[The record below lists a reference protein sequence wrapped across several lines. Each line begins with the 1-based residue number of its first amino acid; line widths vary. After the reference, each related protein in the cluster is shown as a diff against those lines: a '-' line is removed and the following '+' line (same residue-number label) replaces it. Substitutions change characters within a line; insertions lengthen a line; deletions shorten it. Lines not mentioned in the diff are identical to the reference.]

1 MLLFDVIPHSTL
13 SHLEAFE
20 IAKKNIL
27 MLGAP
32 NIAGSPEN
40 YHLRQKHKPELSQ
53 LAEVHGIQ
61 YFGEIQFTKRL

>member
-1 MLLFDVIPHSTL
+1 
-13 SHLEAFE
+13 
-20 IAKKNIL
+20 